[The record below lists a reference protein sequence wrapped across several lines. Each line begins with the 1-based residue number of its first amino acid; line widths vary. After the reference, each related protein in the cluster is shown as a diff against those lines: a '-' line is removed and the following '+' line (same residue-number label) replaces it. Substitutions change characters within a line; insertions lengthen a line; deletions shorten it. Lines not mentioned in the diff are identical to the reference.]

1 MRKPSKNECE
11 YNFEE
16 GGTSFLRTRHD
27 VLQVVDDSV
36 LIVVVVRI
44 LGGGN
49 SRFVICSMWTDLHTY
64 FIFSVES

>member
-49 SRFVICSMWTDLHTY
+49 SRFVIICS
-64 FIFSVES
+64 